1 MKASSYLKMKLQS
14 DRQLAVYGQQGV
26 TSTWKAMK
34 GIGSDIYSG
43 VERVSWYS
51 SCLIPRYHDVCN
63 KLVSEE
69 QRMYKSILSV
79 FRYHDVIGH
88 MFYLYFEMI
97 INDSK
102 NDNQQGSVRYVDSK
116 ITQMA
121 TKVPVGRATRF
132 ALALTLSKALSA
144 SDLVSDAVI
153 KRLSKRTPAIV
164 MALQLFGS
172 EQKCAIAA
180 RQLKTLDPSYYAIFY
195 NAEVEMLYYFIDPI
209 LSDVIKQ
216 YQMRF
221 YNNYDEFYAYLKS
234 HYHV

>member
-43 VERVSWYS
+43 IERVSWYS

-69 QRMYKSILSV
+69 QRMHKSILSV

-180 RQLKTLDPSYYAIFY
+180 RQLKTLDPSYYAILY

-209 LSDVIKQ
+209 LSDVIKK